1 MIGKISKG
9 SVSKSRIVTTVN
21 TTASLTPAESKWK
34 MTQNYVVI
42 WVDNNI
48 DLEKQDYKS
57 TMMQLHS
64 VADRLYTFTEL
75 DECVDFLTE
84 IHGQKVLPV
93 VPDSIDQK
101 TVPLTHDIPHVDSVY
116 ILCGGKALDKDWRN
130 ECDKVKSVY
139 TEIMSICEAL
149 KAVNKQS
156 DQNNISM
163 SFVNVNQDPSSQ
175 TLDQLE
181 PSFMYTQLFKD
192 ILFEIDHGEQAFQD
206 FIQIWRN
213 KNIGKINE
221 LNKIAEFERDYRPQ
235 SSIWWYTRDSF
246 IYNTLNRSL
255 RTLEVE
261 GIMKM
266 GFFVRDLHCQITE
279 LKKKQAN
286 LHLSKSFQVFRGQ
299 GLSTVDFNK
308 LQNNIGGL
316 FSFNSFLS
324 TNTDRSVPLFFAE
337 SNSVT
342 SGMVGILFQMTI
354 DPRVSSTPFA
364 NVQAMSSFSEEDEIL
379 FSMHTIF
386 RIDKVQ
392 KIKENSEI
400 YQVDLTL
407 TSDDDKQ
414 LRELTE
420 FIRKEA
426 EGSTGWPRLGNLL
439 LAIGHFHKAEE
450 LYTTLLQKL
459 SDDCTRANIYNN
471 LGLVKDKLGESKQAV
486 AYFEKSLEIYRK
498 TLTEDHLSLATSYTN
513 LGGAYYHMGDYP
525 KALEFYDKSFKIK
538 EKTLPPSHLDL
549 AASYNNIGLVY
560 DKMSDYSKAL
570 QFYEKA
576 DEINQQTLPSN
587 HPNLAAGYNNI
598 AEVYRSIGDY
608 RKSLE
613 FCNKAL
619 KTKELA
625 LAPNHPDLAT
635 SYNNLGM
642 VYHNMNDNS
651 KALEFYEK
659 ALEINE
665 KRLPQNHPDLATSY
679 NNVGAVYNSMG
690 DYSKAR
696 EFNEKALKIREE
708 VLVPNHLDLAASYS
722 SIGLM
727 YDNMGDYSKALEYY
741 DKTLQIK
748 EKILPS
754 KHPSLAT
761 SYNNIGALYEKIGD
775 YSKALDF
782 GEKALKISEKHLPS
796 NHPKLATSNNNI
808 GLAYEGMGNYL
819 KAIEF
824 YERALEID
832 EKTLPSNH
840 PDLATSYNTIGQ
852 VYNNMGDYS
861 KAFVFVEKALSI
873 FQKSLPPTHPLIK
886 QTIDNIECLK
896 MMNTCTKQ

>member
-471 LGLVKDKLGESKQAV
+471 LGLRKL
-486 AYFEKSLEIYRK
+486 F
-498 TLTEDHLSLATSYTN
+498 SLATSYTN

-722 SIGLM
+722 SIGE
-727 YDNMGDYSKALEYY
+727 NIAFKASIIGYL
-741 DKTLQIK
+741 LQQYRCVVRK
-748 EKILPS
+748 
-754 KHPSLAT
+754 
-761 SYNNIGALYEKIGD
+761 YEKIGD

-796 NHPKLATSNNNI
+796 NHPKLATSYNNI
-808 GLAYEGMGNYL
+808 GLAYDGMGNYL